1 MSNTIVCDTFRAE
14 ATPDGRF
21 LLEIFSAPKTPAG
34 QPNRR
39 LQVPDVI
46 GLVLK
51 LTGKEVAAGTV
62 YRWAK
67 RRNNRLPSHKVVG
80 GIFFI
85 EEEVTR
91 WLRGW
96 CNPEAEV

>member
-1 MSNTIVCDTFRAE
+1 MSNTIVCDSFRAE

-21 LLEIFSAPKTPAG
+21 KLEIFSAPKAPAG

-46 GLVLK
+46 GVVRN
-51 LTGKEVAAGTV
+51 LTGKGVAAGTV
-62 YRWAK
+62 YRWTK
-67 RRNNRLPSHKVVG
+67 QRNNRLPSHKVMG

-85 EEEVTR
+85 EDEVNR

-96 CNPEAEV
+96 DKKEPVV